1 MNIKGPSVEGLLGW
15 SQANYS
21 CLKGEVRNNL
31 VCSEAHARC
40 LVTGKKK
47 KKSILQ
53 FLQLFFTLCCLILG
67 MLEKRRGCCSHL
79 GPETLC
85 TDWK

>member
-47 KKSILQ
+47 KSILQ

>member
-47 KKSILQ
+47 KKYFAVFAVILH
-53 FLQLFFTLCCLILG
+53 TLLLNIGHVGKKERL
-67 MLEKRRGCCSHL
+67 LLSPR
-79 GPETLC
+79 T
-85 TDWK
+85 